1 MKIWRLI
8 GLILVIFSP
17 LALLNAC
24 GGSTSDTVAG
34 GGIGGTGYTS
44 SGTISD
50 FSSVVVNGVT
60 FDTAEANVFVSGEDR
75 GSGHQTILNYLN
87 IGQVVLVEGTGDVEA
102 SSGIARRVMYSPN
115 VVGPVSQVL
124 DLGLKLRIFRILG
137 QTIIANAETVF
148 SSGAIEYVKEGN
160 LLEVSGLVDD
170 EGRIRA
176 TYIKRIANS
185 FEPGREVEVKGVIQ
199 NLDLANKTFQI
210 NDLQI
215 AYGRAQMVDLTEG
228 EISNGLQVHVR
239 GEIVS
244 DNHISA
250 LAIRLAEESRI
261 ANAEWADI
269 ETYITDL
276 VAEDD
281 LVIGPLKAKIQANAR
296 FLNGERRDL
305 RKGIKIRLRGRV
317 MNRVVLAQFIYFLE
331 K

>member
-8 GLILVIFSP
+8 GLILAIFSP
-17 LALLNAC
+17 LCFMNSC
-24 GGSTSDTVAG
+24 GDSTSDIVAG

-44 SGTISD
+44 SGTISA
-50 FSSVVVNGVT
+50 FGSVVVNGVA
-60 FDTAEANVFVSGEDR
+60 FDTTEANVFVSGEDR
-75 GSGHQTILNYLN
+75 GSGHQIILNCLN
-87 IGQVVLVEGTGDVEA
+87 IGQVVLVEGTGDIET

-124 DLGLKLRIFRILG
+124 DLGLKLGIFRILG
-137 QTIIANAETVF
+137 QTIIANSETVF
-148 SSGAIEYVKEGN
+148 SSGSIESIKEDN

-185 FEPGREVEVKGVIQ
+185 FEPGREIEVKGVIQ
-199 NLDLANKTFQI
+199 NLNLATKTFQI

-215 AYGRAQMVDLTEG
+215 AYGQGQMVDLTEG
-228 EISNGLQVHVR
+228 EISNGLQVHVQGR
-239 GEIVS
+239 IIS
-244 DNHISA
+244 DNYISA
-250 LAIRLAEESRI
+250 LAIRLAEENRI

-276 VAEDD
+276 ISEDD
-281 LVIGPLKAKIQANAR
+281 LVVGPLKAKIQANAR

-305 RKGIKIRLRGRV
+305 RKGIKIRLRGRI
-317 MNRVVLAQFIYFLE
+317 MNRVVLAQFVYILD